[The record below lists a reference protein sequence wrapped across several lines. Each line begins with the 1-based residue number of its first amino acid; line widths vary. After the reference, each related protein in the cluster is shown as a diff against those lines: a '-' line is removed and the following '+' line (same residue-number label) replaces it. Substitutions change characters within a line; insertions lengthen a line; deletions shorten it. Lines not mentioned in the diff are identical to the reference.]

1 MPRAIPAV
9 IFVTLVMLALAL
21 ALWHLSFVL
30 LLAFFGLLIAVL
42 LRHMALMISG
52 HTSLS
57 ASAALGIV
65 VLALLTLIG
74 LGIYYLGA
82 QIAGQRENVRFGD
95 QVVVAAGYDADVEAR
110 LGKAGPSQG
119 RVE

>member
-82 QIAGQRENVRFGD
+82 QIAGQI
-95 QVVVAAGYDADVEAR
+95 
-110 LGKAGPSQG
+110 LSLIHI
-119 RVE
+119 